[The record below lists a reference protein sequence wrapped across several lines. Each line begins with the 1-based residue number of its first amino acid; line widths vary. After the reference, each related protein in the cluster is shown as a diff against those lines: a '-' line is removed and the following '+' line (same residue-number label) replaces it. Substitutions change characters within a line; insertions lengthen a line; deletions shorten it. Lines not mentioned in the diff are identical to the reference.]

1 VWCGAEDHTLG
12 HLRID
17 NRINAIAE
25 HNDKDVITIA
35 EVNLNDSTVT
45 SLDEEGAGRLAYDCR
60 GRLERKINNNTR
72 REYDEHAL
80 ISMQIDGLHIA
91 STRGRVFIQGR
102 SLATIVGVEVLE
114 VIPSSNQRVDIL
126 EEISLLSGLEQ
137 GRAIPRREQ
146 LG

>member
-1 VWCGAEDHTLG
+1 
-12 HLRID
+12 
-17 NRINAIAE
+17 
-25 HNDKDVITIA
+25 
-35 EVNLNDSTVT
+35 
-45 SLDEEGAGRLAYDCR
+45 
-60 GRLERKINNNTR
+60 
-72 REYDEHAL
+72 
-80 ISMQIDGLHIA
+80 MQIDGLHIA